1 MAPPITVGD
10 RQPLA
15 VDVASIAE
23 AAIAAPKPKNDKK
36 NRMYGFVLIAHS
48 WLRYVVLALGVLMIA
63 LAARALGAR
72 ASWSV
77 RDERFHKAFL
87 SALDTQL
94 LLGALLYLWLSP
106 VSSAAFADFGAAMKN
121 APLRF
126 FGLEHAVT
134 MFIAIAVAHIGK
146 VRAQKRPQALR
157 ARTVLVFQLIWL
169 ALTCAA
175 IPWPVLD
182 VGRPLFRM

>member
-1 MAPPITVGD
+1 
-10 RQPLA
+10 
-15 VDVASIAE
+15 
-23 AAIAAPKPKNDKK
+23 
-36 NRMYGFVLIAHS
+36 MYGFVLIAHS
-48 WLRYVVLALGVLMIA
+48 WLRYVVLALGVLLIA
-63 LAARALGAR
+63 LALRCMRSR

-77 RDERFHKAFL
+77 RDARVHQAFV
-87 SALDTQL
+87 SALDTQF

-106 VSSAAFADFGAAMKN
+106 ITSAAFADFGAAMKN
-121 APLRF
+121 AHLRF

-134 MFIAIAVAHIGK
+134 MFVAVAVAHIGR
-146 VRAQKRPQALR
+146 VRAYKKPEAQR